1 MLHIQTLENIGSF
14 DIINDIIK
22 YVTVV
27 KLMDIVGIVSF
38 DVSISGS

>member
-14 DIINDIIK
+14 EIINDIIK

>member
-22 YVTVV
+22 YVAVV
-27 KLMDIVGIVSF
+27 KLMDLVGIVIF
-38 DVSISGS
+38 L